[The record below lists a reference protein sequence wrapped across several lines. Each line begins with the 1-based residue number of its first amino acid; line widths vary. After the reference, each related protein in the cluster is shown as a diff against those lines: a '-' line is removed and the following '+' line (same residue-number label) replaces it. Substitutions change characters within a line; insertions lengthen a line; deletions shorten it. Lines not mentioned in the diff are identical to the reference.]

1 MLPDHPYRRAAIRI
15 FSTLRFVLKR
25 SWYRRA
31 ILAPVVLA
39 TLGVVIILAAVPQF
53 SEAATTI
60 GLQATLHAP
69 GPTVAHNLEVL
80 ISRAALT
87 ADTYQQLSDETTSSA
102 HAQLGHLLPA
112 QTPIRRGESL
122 TLTLF
127 PPGTSPDA
135 PPNRALNPANLWFAS
150 GTDET
155 HLNILAGHLPAAA
168 VTSAKTLQ
176 GTAWD
181 VEAMISP
188 DWAATFALHLNDVLV
203 ATDGAPVP
211 ASFLRIHIVGFFQP
225 RSLKDPLWFDDLDP
239 FTPAIAGADLP
250 LPATPLWLNEAAFHQ
265 AVPKLG
271 LQKNVIYTWMYYL
284 DLNSILPANV
294 ARITDQIVSYKSN
307 FDTEERGILPQHPS
321 VSILTGLDAL
331 LQAFLA
337 QLFFVTVVT
346 LVTILPGIILLLYY
360 LGIAAAA
367 LTEHSREDLALMQS
381 RGASRWQV
389 LSLMLLEAVLL
400 SGTAL
405 LIAPWLAGQLIGFL
419 AHQGF
424 FSASAGQAAAGG
436 IPSFQAYLYAGVAAL
451 ICLLTMLFPTL
462 AALRTSLISVKQHLS
477 RPRPPALWQRVGPGF
492 LLTALGVF
500 GYLQIQQRGA
510 FFTQSLRG
518 DFTIDWVAAL
528 SPTLLLLGVAG
539 VSSLLVPPLLLLG
552 DWLFHRLPGVA
563 ASLAFRQMSRRPGP
577 YIRLLLL
584 LALTAALGVS
594 ASLFTGSLDNSFTD
608 RASYASGSDLRLVE
622 GSAILPDIDRQAA
635 PLQDH
640 LTLLPG
646 VRDGMNG
653 FRSESFL
660 PSENLHFPQT
670 TVLGVD
676 TARFAQLAYWRPDF
690 ASAPLP
696 RLMQSLEG
704 KTTQE
709 EALPA
714 IIDDQ
719 LLFQARLHLGS
730 EIIIDLAGEI
740 GVSFQV
746 VGTFHYFPT
755 LDSSRLALVCDMNRL
770 IANLHQVLSPNI
782 APNEVWLKLAPN
794 APDYS
799 AAQVETRLE
808 TNPQRR
814 QVIVTV
820 LQAYDRRGLTGQ
832 LRNDPLQ
839 RSISTALTLDF
850 IIAALLSVVGVIV
863 LFLLLAQQ
871 RAFEFGVLRAMGL
884 SLRQLLWML
893 GCEQL
898 TLLLLAGLLGIPLGL
913 VVAGVVLPALSTDES
928 GLPLLPPLAN
938 QVNTQLLIQQGL
950 FLLACLLAAAA
961 ATALIFRR
969 LRLHATLQLGEE

>member
-1 MLPDHPYRRAAIRI
+1 
-15 FSTLRFVLKR
+15 
-25 SWYRRA
+25 
-31 ILAPVVLA
+31 
-39 TLGVVIILAAVPQF
+39 
-53 SEAATTI
+53 E
-60 GLQATLHAP
+60 
-69 GPTVAHNLEVL
+69 
-80 ISRAALT
+80 
-87 ADTYQQLSDETTSSA
+87 
-102 HAQLGHLLPA
+102 
-112 QTPIRRGESL
+112 
-122 TLTLF
+122 
-127 PPGTSPDA
+127 
-135 PPNRALNPANLWFAS
+135 
-150 GTDET
+150 
-155 HLNILAGHLPAAA
+155 
-168 VTSAKTLQ
+168 TLQ

-181 VEAMISP
+181 VEAMLAP
-188 DWAATFALHLNDVLV
+188 DWAATFNIKLNDVLV
-203 ATDGAPVP
+203 ATDGTPVP
-211 ASFLRIHIVGFFQP
+211 ESFLRIHIVGFFQP
-225 RSLKDPLWFDDLDP
+225 RSLKDRLWFDDLDP

-265 AVPKLG
+265 SVPKLG
-271 LQKNVIYTWMYYL
+271 LQHNSIYTWMYYL
-284 DLNSILPANV
+284 NLNSILPANV
-294 ARITDQIVSYKSN
+294 AGITDQIVSYKSE
-307 FDTEERGILPQHPS
+307 FDTEERSFLPQRPS

-331 LQAFLA
+331 LQTFLA
-337 QLFFVTVVT
+337 QLFFVTVAT

-381 RGASRWQV
+381 RGASRWQM

-405 LIAPWLAGQLIGFL
+405 LVAPWLAGQLITFL

-424 FSASAGQAAAGG
+424 FSASSGQAAAGRG

-451 ICLLTMLFPTL
+451 ICLLTILLPTL
-462 AALRTSLISVKQHLS
+462 AALRTSLVSVKQHLS

-528 SPTLLLLGVAG
+528 SPTLLLMGVAG
-539 VSSLLVPPLLLLG
+539 LSSLLVPPLLLLG

-594 ASLFTGSLDNSFTD
+594 ASLFTGSLNNSFTD

-653 FRSESFL
+653 FRSESIL
-660 PSENLHFPQT
+660 PAENLHFPQA
-670 TVLGVD
+670 TVLGID

-704 KTTQE
+704 KATQE

-714 IIDDQ
+714 IIGDQ
-719 LLFQARLHLGS
+719 LLFQARLHVGS
-730 EIIIDLAGEI
+730 EIIVDLAGEI
-740 GVSFQV
+740 GVNFQI

-770 IANLHQVLSPNI
+770 ITILHQVLSPNI

-794 APDYS
+794 APNYS

-808 TNPQRR
+808 TNPQHR

-884 SLRQLLWML
+884 SLHQLLWML

-928 GLPLLPPLAN
+928 GLPLLPPLADQFN
-938 QVNTQLLIQQGL
+938 SQLLIQQGL

-961 ATALIFRR
+961 ATALTFRR